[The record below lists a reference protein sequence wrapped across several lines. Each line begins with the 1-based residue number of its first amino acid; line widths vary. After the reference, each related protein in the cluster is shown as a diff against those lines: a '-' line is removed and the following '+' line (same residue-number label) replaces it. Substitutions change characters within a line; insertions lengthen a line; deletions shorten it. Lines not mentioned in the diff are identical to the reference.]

1 MRSSKDIAVQIA
13 DKILEMPWMNRPG
26 HIVELTED
34 YERAKAREATTEA
47 REPDG
52 RCPCGRRFR
61 RGGCLP
67 DSCSTRKWVGRM
79 K

>member
-1 MRSSKDIAVQIA
+1 MRSSKDIAVEIA
-13 DKILEMPWMNRPG
+13 EMVAQHTNLAHNP
-26 HIVELTED
+26 VVADLVAD